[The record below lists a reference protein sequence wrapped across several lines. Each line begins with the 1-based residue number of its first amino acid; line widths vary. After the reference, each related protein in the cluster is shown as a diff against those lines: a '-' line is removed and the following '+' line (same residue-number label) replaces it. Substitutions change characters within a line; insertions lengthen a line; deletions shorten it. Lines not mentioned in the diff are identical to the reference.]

1 MPVFNLCKFDLHKSK
16 ASKLTVIET
25 TEKQVISFNN
35 TAKIWKK
42 LLLNFQKNYVLLNI
56 TSRFSSPNYCYK
68 GTRGGVIRPCT
79 LFPQATGLNQQGRGG
94 GEFMT
99 ENLLVYLK
107 ERYMYTLYSSKPFR
121 DY

>member
-35 TAKIWKK
+35 TAKIWEK

-79 LFPQATGLNQQGRGG
+79 LFPQATGLNQTGEGRGRVHNRKSAG
-94 GEFMT
+94 IFKKREIQ
-99 ENLLVYLK
+99 
-107 ERYMYTLYSSKPFR
+107 
-121 DY
+121 